1 MRTESHT
8 VSDPL
13 KVSDPLETL
22 GLDPAQTALYTA
34 VLRLH
39 RTTRTELAEA
49 MDGPVDKV
57 SRQLDDLVRLGVIDE
72 QSGEYLARH
81 PAAALGRLIAERLD
95 RLAEESRR
103 IDSALGSI
111 RGLIRDYDVGHDYQ
125 NGAFRVEMVSGADV
139 LYESVV
145 GMAVQSQSPP
155 MRLLTAIPDER
166 TMADFVRKFADPWID
181 AQQRKLLNVRAIIPV
196 STLTLPGVRDQLTR
210 LLATGGTVRTLD
222 RVPSWFMTAG
232 SDAAGLPAL
241 WGGNLPDHAYNF
253 YLVRTPIV
261 VGMLRSLFEELWGRA
276 VPLPWGRRGEGV
288 VQVLRLAAQGMCDD
302 SIARQL
308 GVSVRTVRAR
318 FADAM
323 VQLGAQSRFH
333 AGVEAARRG
342 WLS

>member
-1 MRTESHT
+1 MP
-8 VSDPL
+8 DPF
-13 KVSDPLETL
+13 ETL
-22 GLDPAQTALYTA
+22 GLDPAQSAVYTA

-39 RTTRTELAEA
+39 RATRTDLAQA
-49 MDGPVDKV
+49 MDGPIEKV
-57 SRQLDDLVRLGVIDE
+57 GRQLDDLVKLGVIDE
-72 QSGEYLARH
+72 QSGQYLARH
-81 PAAALGRLIAERLD
+81 PAAALGRVIAERLD

-111 RGLIRDYDVGHDYQ
+111 RTLIRDYDAGRDYQ
-125 NGAFRVEMVSGADV
+125 SGTFTVEMVNGADV

-145 GMAVQSQSPP
+145 GMAVQSPP
-155 MRLLTAIPDER
+155 MELLTAVPDER
-166 TMADFVRKFADPWID
+166 TMIDFARKFAELWID
-181 AQQRKLLNVRAIIPV
+181 AQERKLLTVHAIIPV
-196 STLTLPGVRDQLTR
+196 STLVLPGVRDQLTR
-210 LLATGGTVRTLD
+210 VLETGGKVRTLD

-232 SDAAGLPAL
+232 PEVAGLPPF

-261 VGMLRSLFEELWGRA
+261 VGMLRTLFRELWTRA
-276 VPLPWGRRGEGV
+276 VPLPWGRRGDGM

-323 VQLGAQSRFH
+323 SELGAQSRFH

-342 WLS
+342 WLR

>member
-1 MRTESHT
+1 MRNAS
-8 VSDPL
+8 PAA
-13 KVSDPLETL
+13 SDPLETL
-22 GLDPAQTALYTA
+22 GLGPAQSALYTA

-39 RTTRTELAEA
+39 RATVTEVAQA
-49 MDGPVDKV
+49 MDGPIDKV
-57 SRQLDDLVRLGVIDE
+57 SRQLDDLVRLGVVDE

-81 PAAALGRLIAERLD
+81 PAGALGRLVAERLD

-111 RGLIRDYDVGHDYQ
+111 RGLIHDYDAGRDYQSGP
-125 NGAFRVEMVSGADV
+125 FPVELVSGADV

-145 GMAVQSQSPP
+145 GMAVQAPP
-155 MRLLTAIPDER
+155 MELLTAIPDER

-181 AQQRKLLNVRAIIPV
+181 AQERGLLRVHAIIPV
-196 STLTLPGVRDQLTR
+196 STLSLPGVREQLTR
-210 LLATGGTVRTLD
+210 LREAGGQARTLD

-232 SDAAGLPAL
+232 PDAAGLPAL

-253 YLVRTPIV
+253 YLLRTPIV
-261 VGMLRSLFEELWGRA
+261 VGLLRSLFEELWARA
-276 VPLPWGRRGEGV
+276 VPLPWGGGIDGV

-308 GVSVRTVRAR
+308 GLSVRTVRAR

-323 VQLGAQSRFH
+323 NELGAQSRFH
-333 AGVEAARRG
+333 AGVEASRRG
-342 WLS
+342 WLGQ

>member
-1 MRTESHT
+1 MRNQPRRVAE
-8 VSDPL
+8 PF
-13 KVSDPLETL
+13 ETL

-34 VLRLH
+34 LLRLH
-39 RTTRTELAEA
+39 RATRTDLAQA
-49 MDGPVDKV
+49 MDGPVEKV
-57 SRQLDDLVRLGVIDE
+57 GRQLDDLVRLGVVDE

-81 PAAALGRLIAERLD
+81 PAAALGRVIAERLD

-111 RGLIRDYDVGHDYQ
+111 RGLIHDYDAGRDYQSGT
-125 NGAFRVEMVSGADV
+125 FPVEMVNGADV

-145 GMAVQSQSPP
+145 GIAVQSPP
-155 MRLLTAIPDER
+155 MELLTAIPDER

-181 AQQRKLLNVRAIIPV
+181 AQKRQLLTVQAIIPV
-196 STLTLPGVRDQLTR
+196 STLSLPGVRDQLTR
-210 LLATGGTVRTLD
+210 LLDTGGKVRTLD

-232 SDAAGLPAL
+232 PEVAGLPAL

-261 VGMLRSLFEELWGRA
+261 VGMLRSLFQELWGRA
-276 VPLPWGRRGEGV
+276 VPLPWGRRGDGM
-288 VQVLRLAAQGMCDD
+288 VQVLRLAAQGVCDD

-323 VQLGAQSRFH
+323 AELGAQSRFH

>member
-1 MRTESHT
+1 MRNEPRTMP
-8 VSDPL
+8 DPF
-13 KVSDPLETL
+13 ETL
-22 GLDPAQTALYTA
+22 GLDPTQTALYTA

-39 RTTRTELAEA
+39 RATRTDLAQA
-49 MDGPVDKV
+49 MDGPVEKV
-57 SRQLDDLVRLGVIDE
+57 GRQLDDLVKLGVIDE

-81 PAAALGRLIAERLD
+81 PAAALGRVIADRLD

-111 RGLIRDYDVGHDYQ
+111 RSLIRDYDAGRDYQ
-125 NGAFRVEMVSGADV
+125 SGTFTVEMVNGADV

-145 GMAVQSQSPP
+145 GIAVQSPP
-155 MRLLTAIPDER
+155 MELLTAVPDER
-166 TMADFVRKFADPWID
+166 TMIDFARKFAELWID
-181 AQQRKLLNVRAIIPV
+181 AQERKLLTVHVIIPV
-196 STLTLPGVRDQLTR
+196 STLALPGVRDQLTR
-210 LLATGGTVRTLD
+210 VLETGGKVRTLD

-232 SDAAGLPAL
+232 PEVAGLPPY

-253 YLVRTPIV
+253 YLIRTPIV
-261 VGMLRSLFEELWGRA
+261 VGMLRTLFRELWARA
-276 VPLPWGRRGEGV
+276 VPLPWGRRGDGM

-323 VQLGAQSRFH
+323 SELGAQSRFH

-342 WLS
+342 WLR

>member
-1 MRTESHT
+1 MRNQPQR
-8 VSDPL
+8 VSEPF
-13 KVSDPLETL
+13 ETL

-39 RTTRTELAEA
+39 RATRTDLAQA
-49 MDGPVDKV
+49 MDGTVEKV
-57 SRQLDDLVRLGVIDE
+57 GRQLDDLVKLGVVDE

-81 PAAALGRLIAERLD
+81 PAAALGRVIAERLD

-111 RGLIRDYDVGHDYQ
+111 RGLIRDYDAGRNYQ
-125 NGAFRVEMVSGADV
+125 SGTFPVEMVNGADV

-145 GMAVQSQSPP
+145 GIAVQSPP
-155 MRLLTAIPDER
+155 MQLLTAIPDER
-166 TMADFVRKFADPWID
+166 TMHDFARKFADPWID
-181 AQQRKLLNVRAIIPV
+181 AQNRQLLTVHVIVPV
-196 STLTLPGVRDQLTR
+196 STLSLPGVRDQLTR
-210 LLATGGTVRTLD
+210 LAETGGKVRTLD

-232 SDAAGLPAL
+232 PEVAGLPAL

-276 VPLPWGRRGEGV
+276 VPLPWGRRGDGM

-323 VQLGAQSRFH
+323 AELGAQSRFH

-342 WLS
+342 WLG

>member
-1 MRTESHT
+1 MP
-8 VSDPL
+8 DPF
-13 KVSDPLETL
+13 ETL
-22 GLDPAQTALYTA
+22 GLDPAQSAVYTA

-39 RTTRTELAEA
+39 RATRTDLAQA
-49 MDGPVDKV
+49 MDGPIEKV
-57 SRQLDDLVRLGVIDE
+57 GRQLDDLVKLGVIDE

-81 PAAALGRLIAERLD
+81 PAAALGRVIAERLD

-111 RGLIRDYDVGHDYQ
+111 RSLIRDYDAGRDYQ
-125 NGAFRVEMVSGADV
+125 SGTFTVEMVNGADV

-145 GMAVQSQSPP
+145 GMAVQSPP
-155 MRLLTAIPDER
+155 MELLTAVPDER
-166 TMADFVRKFADPWID
+166 TMIDFARKFAELWID
-181 AQQRKLLNVRAIIPV
+181 AQERKLLTVHAIIPV
-196 STLTLPGVRDQLTR
+196 STLVLPGVRDQLTR
-210 LLATGGTVRTLD
+210 VLETGGKVRTLD

-232 SDAAGLPAL
+232 PEVAGLPPF

-261 VGMLRSLFEELWGRA
+261 VGMLRTLFRELWTRA
-276 VPLPWGRRGEGV
+276 VPLPWGRRGDGM

-318 FADAM
+318 FAEAM
-323 VQLGAQSRFH
+323 SELGAQSRFH

-342 WLS
+342 WLR

>member
-1 MRTESHT
+1 MRNQPRRVAE
-8 VSDPL
+8 PF
-13 KVSDPLETL
+13 ETL

-34 VLRLH
+34 LLRLH
-39 RTTRTELAEA
+39 RATRTDLAQA
-49 MDGPVDKV
+49 MDGPVEKV
-57 SRQLDDLVRLGVIDE
+57 GRQLDDLVKLGVVDE

-81 PAAALGRLIAERLD
+81 PAAALGRVIAERLD

-111 RGLIRDYDVGHDYQ
+111 RGLIHDYDAGRDYQSGT
-125 NGAFRVEMVSGADV
+125 FPVEMVNGADV

-145 GMAVQSQSPP
+145 GIAVQSPP
-155 MRLLTAIPDER
+155 MELLTAIPDER

-181 AQQRKLLNVRAIIPV
+181 AQKRQLLTVQVIIPV
-196 STLTLPGVRDQLTR
+196 STLSLPGVREQLTR
-210 LLATGGTVRTLD
+210 LLDTGGKVRTLD

-232 SDAAGLPAL
+232 PEVAGLPAL

-261 VGMLRSLFEELWGRA
+261 VGVLRSLFHELWGRA
-276 VPLPWGRRGEGV
+276 VPLPWGRRGDGM
-288 VQVLRLAAQGMCDD
+288 VQVLRLAAQGVCDD

-323 VQLGAQSRFH
+323 AELGAQSRFH

>member
-1 MRTESHT
+1 MRNESQIR
-8 VSDPL
+8 SEPF
-13 KVSDPLETL
+13 ETL

-39 RTTRTELAEA
+39 RATRTDLAQA
-49 MDGPVDKV
+49 MDGPVEKV
-57 SRQLDDLVRLGVIDE
+57 GRQLDDLVKLGVVDE

-95 RLAEESRR
+95 RLAEESRM
-103 IDSALGSI
+103 IDSAFGSI
-111 RGLIRDYDVGHDYQ
+111 RRLISDYDAGRDYQSGS
-125 NGAFRVEMVSGADV
+125 FTVEMVNGADA

-145 GMAVQSQSPP
+145 GIAVQSHSPP
-155 MRLLTAIPDER
+155 MHLLTAVPDER
-166 TMADFVRKFADPWID
+166 TMTDFARKFADSWID
-181 AQQRKLLNVRAIIPV
+181 AQKRNLLIVHAVIPV
-196 STLTLPGVRDQLTR
+196 STLTLPGVRDQLTQ
-210 LLATGGTVRTLD
+210 LIEAGGQVRTLAT
-222 RVPSWFMTAG
+222 VPSWFMTAG
-232 SDAAGLPAL
+232 AEVAGLPPF

-261 VGMLRSLFEELWGRA
+261 VGMLRALFDELWARA
-276 VPLPWGRRGEGV
+276 VPLPWGRRGDGM

-323 VQLGAQSRFH
+323 AELGTQSRFH
-333 AGVEAARRG
+333 AGVEATRRG

>member
-1 MRTESHT
+1 MRNEPAT
-8 VSDPL
+8 
-13 KVSDPLETL
+13 VSDPLETL

-39 RTTRTELAEA
+39 RATLAELAEA
-49 MDGPVDKV
+49 MDGPADRVG
-57 SRQLDDLVRLGVIDE
+57 RQLEDLVRLGVVDE
-72 QSGEYLARH
+72 RSGEYLARH

-111 RGLIRDYDVGHDYQ
+111 RGLIHDYDAGRHYQ
-125 NGAFRVEMVSGADV
+125 SGPFPVELVSGADV

-145 GMAVQSQSPP
+145 GMAVQAPP
-155 MRLLTAIPDER
+155 LELLIAIPDER
-166 TMADFVRKFADPWID
+166 TMTDFVRKFADPWID
-181 AQQRKLLNVRAIIPV
+181 AQRRRLLSMRAVIPV
-196 STLTLPGVRDQLTR
+196 TTLALPGVRDQLTR
-210 LLATGGTVRTLD
+210 LLESGGRVRTLD

-232 SDAAGLPAL
+232 PEAAGLPAL
-241 WGGNLPDHAYNF
+241 WGGGLPDHAYNF
-253 YLVRTPIV
+253 YLVRANIV
-261 VGMLRSLFEELWGRA
+261 VGVLRSLFEELWSRS
-276 VPLPWGRRGEGV
+276 VPLPWGRRGDGM

-323 VQLGAQSRFH
+323 AELGAQSRFH
-333 AGVEAARRG
+333 AGVEASRRG
-342 WLS
+342 WLG